1 MVGTESASEVSS
13 RGGNNPFTVIHNNDE
28 IGKLIIAV
36 KLNGANYLARSK
48 SIKVVLRQRRS

>member
-13 RGGNNPFTVIHNNDE
+13 GGGNNPFTVIHNNDE
-28 IGKLIIAV
+28 IRKSIIVV